1 MEPGESIEEAVK
13 REIWEEAGVRL
24 DEVSYHSSQPWPFP
38 GSLMIGCLATASED
52 VNIRLDLD
60 NELEHAA
67 FYDFATVKTA
77 LEKANKTGISRHDVE
92 QIQKASDKAE
102 EKKED
107 VKSAASDLEQIRV
120 PPKTA
125 IATTIISAWVEQ
137 REREMAKL

>member
-1 MEPGESIEEAVK
+1 
-13 REIWEEAGVRL
+13 
-24 DEVSYHSSQPWPFP
+24 
-38 GSLMIGCLATASED
+38 MIGCLATAAED

-67 FYDFATVKTA
+67 FYDFATVKAA
-77 LEKANKTGISRHDVE
+77 LDAANKTGLSRHEVD
-92 QIQKASDKAE
+92 QIQSASDKAE

-107 VKSAASDLEQIRV
+107 TKDAAQNFEKIRV

-137 REREMAKL
+137 KERETAKL